1 MRNDVAD
8 SLCDNRIMANEWIG
22 ERLRSLKKNKSG
34 LARALGVDPARVS
47 EIIGGRRNVQVSEL
61 PRMAEILEMPPAQ
74 LIELL
79 TPRNNGRSSIAGG
92 EVQSAALPLPPDSAD
107 THKSERLSLPQW
119 SRSLPI
125 FGAETSGCDDD
136 NGFVL
141 NGDVADYAERPP
153 SLTGAKNA
161 YGVYVQ
167 NDSMAPR
174 FEIGWLLL
182 INPSRPVRKGD
193 NVVIQI
199 RQPDQ
204 MAVRSFLALFE
215 DKTPTRLAARQ
226 LNRSQ
231 RLEWSLDEVQAIHR
245 IVGVAEM

>member
-1 MRNDVAD
+1 
-8 SLCDNRIMANEWIG
+8 MANEWIG
-22 ERLRSLKKNKSG
+22 ERLRSLKKTKSG

-61 PRMAEILEMPPAQ
+61 PRMAEILEMPAAQ

-79 TPRNNGRSSIAGG
+79 TPRNNGRVPSAGSQTPSS
-92 EVQSAALPLPPDSAD
+92 ALPPPPDSAEL
-107 THKSERLSLPQW
+107 HQPERSSLPQW
-119 SRSLPI
+119 LRNLPI
-125 FGAETSGCDDD
+125 FEAGASDCGDAGGFTLNDDI
-136 NGFVL
+136 V
-141 NGDVADYAERPP
+141 DYAERPP
-153 SLTGAKNA
+153 SLAGAKNA

-167 NDSMAPR
+167 SDSMAPR

-199 RQPDQ
+199 RQPGQ
-204 MAVRSFLALFE
+204 TTVHSFLALFE
-215 DKTPTRLAARQ
+215 DKTPSRLAARQ
-226 LNRSQ
+226 LNPSQ
-231 RLEWSLDEVQAIHR
+231 RLEWTLDEVQAIHR